1 MKFTIIDCQ
10 DLVFISKKYF
20 LILSLTSS
28 WLAPLTKG
36 APPASWGKTRDN
48 QKNGKEAFQNSK
60 NGHIALNWSK
70 ILIAIRIYAKN
81 CIVMGFLDPL

>member
-1 MKFTIIDCQ
+1 MKFTLKGHQ
-10 DLVFISKKYF
+10 GLVFISKKYF

-36 APPASWGKTRDN
+36 VPTASWGKTRDN

-60 NGHIALNWSK
+60 NGHITLNWSK
-70 ILIAIRIYAKN
+70 IFIAIRIQAKN
-81 CIVMGFLDPL
+81 CIVVVFLDAL